1 MGSTTVADRR
11 PNTCL
16 RERARAR
23 GWASARDLAEH
34 LDQQAQR
41 LGMNVVFD
49 ERTVRRWLSGHSRWP
64 QRVHRDALEKI
75 FGLATDQLGF
85 VAPTDP
91 TRQPDADTDPREAER
106 FASAPDGADIVA
118 ALAAL
123 GGADM
128 ERREFLT
135 ATGTVLGLLSLP
147 GNPAHGTPAAPA
159 TLARTGTVRVGS
171 TEVDAVRTMTTA
183 FGDAAAELGGGHAR
197 TLAVRYLTDRATP
210 WLRGTYTDA
219 TGRELHTAV
228 GELAHLIAWMTQ
240 DEGKTGPAQ
249 RYYAH
254 AYRLADLGRDREL
267 AATALR
273 GMAVQ
278 AIDAG
283 HRATAVRLAEE
294 CVHQARDLD
303 DPRAHAYY
311 RATLAQAAALD
322 QDHATATR
330 LLTSSQTC
338 IERAPT
344 TISGTSWASHYSI
357 GRWAHETGMILARL
371 GELDEARTH
380 LHHALDIHGLDRK
393 RTRAI
398 VLADLG
404 EVHLR
409 SGDTEGA
416 IATWNE
422 FVTCAD
428 GLQSL
433 KVDTAAQ
440 DMRARLHRLRR
451 DGVPG
456 ADDLEQR
463 ARTTWTPLGAR

>member
-1 MGSTTVADRR
+1 MGSTASIHRT
-11 PNTCL
+11 PNACL
-16 RERARAR
+16 RARARAR
-23 GWASARDLAEH
+23 GWATARDLAEH
-34 LDQQAQR
+34 LDEQAQR

-64 QRVHRDALEKI
+64 QRVHRDALERI
-75 FGLATDQLGF
+75 FGLATEELGF
-85 VAPTDP
+85 VAPHEPARPSVTGTWGGVDIP
-91 TRQPDADTDPREAER
+91 A
-106 FASAPDGADIVA
+106 APEGADIVA

-123 GGADM
+123 GGADV

-135 ATGTVLGLLSLP
+135 ATGTVLGLLSVP
-147 GNPAHGTPAAPA
+147 GAPA
-159 TLARTGTVRVGS
+159 EAGPTALAHTGTVRVGS
-171 TEVDAVRTMTTA
+171 AEVSAVRAMTTA

-197 TLAVRYLTDRATP
+197 TLAVRYLTDTAAP
-210 WLRGTYTDA
+210 WLAGTYTD
-219 TGRELHTAV
+219 TVGRDLHAAV
-228 GELAHLIAWMTQ
+228 GELAHLIAWMAQ
-240 DEGKTGPAQ
+240 DEGRTGPAQ

-254 AYRLADLGRDREL
+254 AYRLAELGTDREL

-294 CVHQARDLD
+294 CVDHAKGLT
-303 DPRAHAYY
+303 DPRAQAYY
-311 RATLAQAAALD
+311 QATLAQAAALD
-322 QDHATATR
+322 QDRATATR
-330 LLTSSQTC
+330 LLASSQIQ

-344 TISGTSWASHYSI
+344 TSAGASWAGHYSI
-357 GRWAHETGMILARL
+357 GRWSHETGMILARL
-371 GELDEARTH
+371 DELDEARTH

-409 SGDTEGA
+409 GGDTEGA

-428 GLQSL
+428 GIRSL

-440 DMRARLHRLRR
+440 DMRARLHHLRR
-451 DGVPG
+451 HRVPG

-463 ARTTWTPLGAR
+463 ARTTWAPDLAR

>member
-1 MGSTTVADRR
+1 MGSATIDRT
-11 PNTCL
+11 PNTRL

-23 GWASARDLAEH
+23 GWSSARDLAEH
-34 LDQQAQR
+34 LDHQARR
-41 LGMNVVFD
+41 LGMNVIFD

-64 QRVHRDALEKI
+64 QRVHRDALERI
-75 FGLATDQLGF
+75 FGLATEELGF
-85 VAPTDP
+85 VAPTVP
-91 TRQPDADTDPREAER
+91 TGVAIAGTPSGARIPA
-106 FASAPDGADIVA
+106 APEDADIVA

-123 GGADM
+123 GGADV

-147 GNPAHGTPAAPA
+147 GTPAHAAPA
-159 TLARTGTVRVGS
+159 TLAHTGTVRVGA
-171 TEVDAVRTMTTA
+171 TEVNAVRTMTTA
-183 FGDAAAELGGGHAR
+183 FGDAAAEFGGGHAR
-197 TLAVRYLTDRATP
+197 TLAVRYLTDTAAP
-210 WLRGTYTDA
+210 WLAGTYTDT
-219 TGRELHTAV
+219 TGRDLHTAI
-228 GELAHLIAWMTQ
+228 GELAHLIAWMAQ
-240 DEGKTGPAQ
+240 DEGRTGAAQ

-254 AYRLADLGRDREL
+254 AFRLAELGHDREL

-294 CVHQARDLD
+294 CVHHAKDLA
-303 DPRAHAYY
+303 DPRAQAYY

-322 QDHATATR
+322 QDRTTATR
-330 LLTSSQTC
+330 MLASSQTQ
-338 IERAPT
+338 IERAPAAT
-344 TISGTSWASHYSI
+344 SGTSWASHYSI

-380 LHHALDIHGLDRK
+380 LRHALDIHGLDRK

-409 SGDTEGA
+409 GADTETA
-416 IATWNE
+416 IATWND

-428 GLQSL
+428 GIRSL

-456 ADDLEQR
+456 ADELEHR
-463 ARTTWTPLGAR
+463 ARTTWTPARPR